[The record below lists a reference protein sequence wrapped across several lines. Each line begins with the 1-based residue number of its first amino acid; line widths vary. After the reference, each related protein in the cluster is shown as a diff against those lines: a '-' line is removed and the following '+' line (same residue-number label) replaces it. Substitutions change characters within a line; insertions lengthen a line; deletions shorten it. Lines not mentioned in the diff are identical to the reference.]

1 MTTRAD
7 LPQDTE
13 YAPPLAT
20 GGPLAEIDQS
30 LRRRERLLAAAARA
44 SRLLL
49 ETPDVMAAMPGVLKE
64 LGEAAQVDRTAL
76 ALAEIGTNGERWLV
90 IKSEWVADGAV
101 GQRDEGNG
109 TPRMAWGAR
118 KSDCFCS
125 QLQTG
130 RSVHVM
136 RNEVRNDRGDGASIA
151 SDLAQS
157 SMIVPFL
164 VDGEYA
170 GAVGF
175 DDCHQPREFD
185 PAVVSALEIAAGV
198 IGAALYREKLIDAA
212 RVERER
218 AAENRAVEL
227 ARTNAAMRANL
238 ERLASDADLL
248 SFFHHLLLEAT
259 RQLGADG
266 GTTVMR
272 VDYDQDEWRVV
283 THVRDGLEEE
293 PPFARAVLA
302 TAEVTD
308 ALQRMGRRAAHFEID
323 DVRAFNWPGAIEY
336 HRRHGHRS
344 VYVQPLVFGTQAIG
358 FIALAFRE
366 HETLGAEKA
375 ELLVALAQQATLAM
389 GIKRLTMS
397 AKNAA
402 VLAERNR
409 IGQEI
414 HDGLAQAFTGILM
427 QLGAAEEL
435 SEGSPL
441 SVTLN
446 RIRDIAKEGLAE
458 ARRSVLALRPAESRP
473 GGLEQAL
480 KELAERSTVP
490 GRITSSFEGGGAPTG
505 LPPEHEHE
513 LLRIAQEAVINAVRH
528 AQPQTIR
535 ISLAS
540 EPGFLKLSIV
550 DDGCGMEQLPELYA
564 QQGFGLTNMR
574 ERAQAIGG
582 AWQVHSTPR
591 AGTHINVWIPRAGT
605 A

>member
-1 MTTRAD
+1 MTTSLDHPNA
-7 LPQDTE
+7 E
-13 YAPPLAT
+13 YLAPLT
-20 GGPLAEIDQS
+20 GNGPLAEINQS
-30 LRRRERLLAAAARA
+30 LLRRERLLAAAATA

-49 ETPDVMAAMPGVLKE
+49 ETPDVMAAMPGVLRE
-64 LGEAAQVDRTAL
+64 LGEAASVDRTAL
-76 ALAEIGTNGERWLV
+76 ALAEIGPAGERWLV
-90 IKSEWVADGAV
+90 IKSEWVAEGATGQYLGNDGA
-101 GQRDEGNG
+101 
-109 TPRMAWGAR
+109 PRMAWSAR

-125 QLQTG
+125 QLRTG

-136 RNEVRNDRGDGASIA
+136 RDDAGPDATSIA
-151 SDLAQS
+151 SDLAKS

-175 DDCHQPREFD
+175 DDCRQPREFD

-212 RVERER
+212 RIERER
-218 AAENRAVEL
+218 AAENRAAEL
-227 ARTNAAMRANL
+227 TRTNAAMRANL

-248 SFFHHLLLEAT
+248 SFFRHLLLEAT

-272 VDYDQDEWRVV
+272 VDYDKDEWRVV
-283 THVRDGLEEE
+283 THVRDGAEEE
-293 PPFARAVLA
+293 PPFARTVPA
-302 TAEVTD
+302 TAEVTE
-308 ALQRMGRRAAHFEID
+308 ALQKMSRRATHFAID
-323 DVRAFNWPGAIEY
+323 DVRAFNWPGALDY
-336 HRRHGHRS
+336 HHAHGHRS

-366 HETLGAEKA
+366 HDTLGPEQT

-427 QLGAAEEL
+427 QLGAAEEM

-446 RIRDIAKEGLAE
+446 RIRDIAKEGLSE
-458 ARRSVLALRPAESRP
+458 ARRSVLALKPTESRP

-490 GRITSSFEGGGAPTG
+490 GRITSRFEGSGTTTG
-505 LPPEHEHE
+505 LAPEHEHE

-528 AQPQTIR
+528 AQPQTIQ
-535 ISLAS
+535 IALTS
-540 EPGFLKLSIV
+540 EPSFLRLSIS
-550 DDGCGMEQLPELYA
+550 DDGCGMEQMPELYA

-582 AWQVHSTPR
+582 AWQIQSAPR
-591 AGTHINVWIPRAGT
+591 EGTRINVWIPRPQSA
-605 A
+605 